1 MEKLD
6 LIKQFKSLYA
16 PSPKAPVIVDVPAF
30 NFLMIDGHGDP
41 NTSPDY
47 SAVIS
52 ALFTCAY
59 MLKFTVKKSL
69 GIDYHVM
76 PMEGLWWAG
85 DMNVFTNTP
94 DKSSW
99 DWTMMM
105 VQPECVTPELF
116 AAAGAQVA
124 KKVGAELL
132 SRLRFESYHEGPSVQ
147 LMHIGPF
154 AAEGPNIARMHA
166 FAKEQGYV
174 QSGKHH
180 EIYLSDFRR
189 TAPEKLKTVLRQ
201 PIRKG

>member
-1 MEKLD
+1 MEKVD
-6 LIKQFKSLYA
+6 LIKRYKSLYA
-16 PSPKAPVIVDVPAF
+16 PSPKAPVIVDVPPF

-47 SAVIS
+47 PQALS

-59 MLKFTVKKSL
+59 TLKFEVKKTL

-76 PMEGLWWAG
+76 PPEGLWWAG
-85 DMNVFTNTP
+85 DMNVFTASP

-105 VQPECVTPELF
+105 VQPECVTPVLF
-116 AAAGAQVA
+116 AAVGAQVA
-124 KKVGAELL
+124 KKIGAGLL
-132 SRLRFESYHEGPSVQ
+132 ARLRFETYPEGLSVQ

-154 AAEGPNIARMHA
+154 AAEGPNIQRMHT
-166 FAKEQGYV
+166 FAAEQSYALN
-174 QSGKHH
+174 GKHH

-189 TAPEKLKTVLRQ
+189 TAPERLKTVLRQ
-201 PIRKG
+201 PIRKV

>member
-6 LIKQFKSLYA
+6 LIKQFKSLYT

-30 NFLMIDGHGDP
+30 NILMIDGHGDP

-47 SAVIS
+47 AAALS

-59 MLKFTVKKSL
+59 TLKFTIKKIS

>member
-6 LIKQFKSLYA
+6 LIKQRKSLYA
-16 PSPKAPVIVDVPAF
+16 PSPKAPVIVDVPSF

-41 NTSPDY
+41 NTSTDY
-47 SAVIS
+47 AQALS
-52 ALFTCAY
+52 ALFTSSY
-59 MLKFTVKKSL
+59 TLKFDVKKIL

-76 PMEGLWWAG
+76 PLEGLWWAG
-85 DMNVFTNTP
+85 DMNVFTDTP

-116 AAAGAQVA
+116 AAVGAQVA
-124 KKVGAELL
+124 KKIGAGLL
-132 SRLRFESYHEGPSVQ
+132 RRLRFESYQEGPSVQ

-201 PIRKG
+201 PIRKV

>member
-6 LIKQFKSLYA
+6 LIKQYKSLYA
-16 PSPKAPVIVDVPAF
+16 PSPKAPAIVDVPSF

-41 NTSPDY
+41 NTSTDY
-47 SAVIS
+47 PQALC

-59 MLKFTVKKSL
+59 TLKFEVKKTL
-69 GIDYHVM
+69 GIDYRVM
-76 PMEGLWWAG
+76 PPEGLWWAA
-85 DMNVFTNTP
+85 DMNVFTDTP

-116 AAAGAQVA
+116 AAVGAQVA
-124 KKVGAELL
+124 KKTSAGLL
-132 SRLRFESYHEGPSVQ
+132 ARLRFESYHEGLSVQ

-166 FAKEQGYV
+166 YAKEQGYV

-189 TAPEKLKTVLRQ
+189 TAPERLKTVLRQ